1 MPRAEKT
8 GWLAAILFVAS
19 VRAADGSALPPWTP
33 GTLDIHQ
40 IATGRGN
47 AALIIGPDGTSVMI
61 DAGASNGGPDVTT
74 PPRPDGT
81 RRPGEWAGRYARR
94 HLRAA
99 GRAEPRID
107 YFVSSHLH
115 PDHVGDIGP
124 DTPQA
129 EDGDFVLTGITDV
142 AAVLPIGAVI
152 DRGYP
157 DYSYPKP
164 FPAGFAQNYRAYIA
178 WRRKKGLACERI
190 RVGAGDQIRL
200 RHAPEAYPGFVVRAI
215 AADGVVWSGSGDA
228 TDTAVP
234 PLEELE
240 PADYPDENMCS
251 IALKVSYGRFDYFT
265 GGDLACSTRFGQQPW
280 RDVETPAARATG
292 PVEVAV
298 ANHHGYFDAV
308 GEEAV
313 RALRP
318 RAWVVPVW
326 HLTHLNIGVL
336 ERMLSPQLYPGP
348 RDVFATDLMPATVL
362 MNQRFRAGMSSFSGH
377 VVVRVAPGG
386 EEFRIYV
393 TDNTDEN
400 DTVTAEFG
408 PYRCR

>member
-1 MPRAEKT
+1 MRVRRICWLTSALLV
-8 GWLAAILFVAS
+8 LAA
-19 VRAADGSALPPWTP
+19 RAAEGNTLPPWTP

-47 AALIIGPDGTSVMI
+47 AALIVGPDGTSVMI
-61 DAGASNGGPDVTT
+61 DAGASNEGLDVST

-81 RRPGEWAGRYARR
+81 RRPGEWIGRYARR
-94 HLRAA
+94 HLNAV

-107 YFVSSHLH
+107 YFVLSHLH

-124 DTPQA
+124 DTPKA
-129 EDGDFVLTGITDV
+129 SDGDFVLTGITDV
-142 AAVLPIGAVI
+142 AAVLPIGTVI
-152 DRGYP
+152 DRGFP

-178 WRRKKGLACERI
+178 WRQRNGLGCERI
-190 RVGAGDQIRL
+190 RVGADDQIRL
-200 RHAPEAYPGFVVRAI
+200 QHASEEYPGFVVRNI
-215 AADGVVWSGSGDA
+215 AADGVVWSGSGA
-228 TDTAVP
+228 STHTTVP
-234 PLEELE
+234 PLEALE

-251 IALKVSYGRFDYFT
+251 IALRLSYGRFDYFT

-280 RDVETPAARATG
+280 RDVETPAARAAG

-318 RAWVVPVW
+318 RAWIVPVW

-348 RDVFATDLMPATVL
+348 RDVFATDLMPATAL
-362 MNQRFRAGMSSFSGH
+362 MNNRFRGGMSSSSGH

-393 TDNTDEN
+393 TDSTNEN
-400 DTVTAEFG
+400 DTVIAEFG
-408 PYRCR
+408 PYGCR